1 MLAVTWVGDPAAASA
16 AVVAFVVSA
25 IGFAAF
31 FAIELRVSEPIVP
44 LRFFADR
51 TIAAGVALS
60 AIIGIGLFSVTAYLP
75 TYFQMA
81 YRTSATVSGLVPI
94 ATVFG
99 MLVSNLAS
107 GWLVSRTGHYRV
119 YPILGTSLGR
129 GGAARDGAA
138 AGRHAA
144 VGARWS

>member
-1 MLAVTWVGDPAAASA
+1 M
-16 AVVAFVVSA
+16 VAFVVAA

-31 FAIELRVSEPIVP
+31 FVIELRVSEPIVP

-51 TIAAGVALS
+51 TIAAGIALS

-99 MLVSNLAS
+99 MLVSNLAHRMARQPHRPLP
-107 GWLVSRTGHYRV
+107 GLPDRRHVARARRGCSRWRCCR
-119 YPILGTSLGR
+119 S
-129 GGAARDGAA
+129 ARRCGC
-138 AGRHAA
+138 
-144 VGARWS
+144 RWS